1 MTWIDYNTLS
11 LLFGMMV
18 IVGLLRDTGFFE
30 FAAVKAYKIA
40 QGNFWKYA
48 PSHTRACPGCR
59 SAASAIHRTH
69 LFFSFLF
76 SASFLFSFLLLSNA
90 GCWSCCAASRAW

>member
-48 PSHTRACPGCR
+48 PSYTRACPGSR
-59 SAASAIHRTH
+59 SAASAIHRTP
-69 LFFSFLF
+69 LFFSF
-76 SASFLFSFLLLSNA
+76 SISFLSFLLLSHNT

>member
-1 MTWIDYNTLS
+1 LIKSGLLSVLHERPSFLTIMTWIDYNTLS

-40 QGNFWKYA
+40 EGNFWKCA
-48 PSHTRACPGCR
+48 HSPSP
-59 SAASAIHRTH
+59 
-69 LFFSFLF
+69 FSRNLIYIY
-76 SASFLFSFLLLSNA
+76 
-90 GCWSCCAASRAW
+90 